1 MYACVWVAFVS
12 ADEALLFSDA
22 FCDDGFWVVPRGR
35 CGFVPRDVFV
45 AALDSP
51 AEYAFLVAVGYGWC
65 HLDASV
71 ALDAVELLFVAWA
84 VLCEALV

>member
-1 MYACVWVAFVS
+1 VYAYLWVAFVS
-12 ADEALLFSDA
+12 ADEALLFLDA
-22 FCDDGFWVVPRGR
+22 FCNDSFWVIPYRGR
-35 CGFVPRDVFV
+35 GGFVPCDFWFV

-51 AEYAFLVAVGYGWC
+51 AKYAFLVTVGYGWC

-84 VLCEALV
+84 VVC